1 MRRYRPTLLTP
12 LGRAVIAA
20 ALSAAVTLYAT
31 GMIITRIAQPPHDTE
46 PINISETHHP

>member
-12 LGRAVIAA
+12 LGRAVIAT

-31 GMIITRIAQPPHDTE
+31 GIIITRIAMPPHDTTQTV
-46 PINISETHHP
+46 ISEADHD

>member
-31 GMIITRIAQPPHDTE
+31 GMIITRIAQPQHSAE
-46 PINISETHHP
+46 PTRIGETHHS